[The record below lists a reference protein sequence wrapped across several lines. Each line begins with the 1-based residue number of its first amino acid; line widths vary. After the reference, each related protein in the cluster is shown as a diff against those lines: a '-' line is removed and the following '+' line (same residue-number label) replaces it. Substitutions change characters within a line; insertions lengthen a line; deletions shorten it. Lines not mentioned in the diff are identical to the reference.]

1 MKGLKMK
8 KVLLLSAIV
17 VMSGCGTTQENSEV
31 AANTDSGVKCFNEKT
46 VGSNMRTR
54 VCKTQAQLER
64 ERLEAEEYAK
74 DARRLGTSGNVSG
87 IE

>member
-1 MKGLKMK
+1 MK
-8 KVLLLSAIV
+8 KVLLLSAITII
-17 VMSGCGTTQENSEV
+17 SGCGTTQGNSEV
-31 AANTDSGVKCFNEKT
+31 TANSDSGIKCFNEKT

-54 VCKTQAQLER
+54 VCKTEAQLER

-74 DARRLGTSGNVSG
+74 DARRLGASGNMSG